1 MFKKTFG
8 ARRKYFKKLFHVKIR
23 FVQKMYL
30 HSNLIENIFII
41 TRDKINISVIIKKI
55 LKKVQF

>member
-8 ARRKYFKKLFHVKIR
+8 ARRKYFKKLFHVKRR

-55 LKKVQF
+55 FKKVQF